1 MYYIQF
7 NALHF
12 NYHSNKLPYSVDDLL
27 HRIYNKTKKMEK
39 GTRGA
44 NKNRQKGHN
53 LSVALNIQ
61 PLKTFIPKIPSKLKI
76 AQ

>member
-1 MYYIQF
+1 MFNLMLFTLTTILTSFHTLLMIYSTGYI
-7 NALHF
+7 
-12 NYHSNKLPYSVDDLL
+12 
-27 HRIYNKTKKMEK
+27 TKQKMEK

-61 PLKTFIPKIPSKLKI
+61 PLKTSTPKIPSKLKI